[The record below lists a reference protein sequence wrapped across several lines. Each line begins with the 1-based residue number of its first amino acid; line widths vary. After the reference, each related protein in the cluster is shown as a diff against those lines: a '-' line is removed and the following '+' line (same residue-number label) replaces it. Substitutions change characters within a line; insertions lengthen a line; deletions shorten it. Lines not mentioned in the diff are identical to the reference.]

1 MQPRTNNRELYV
13 IFQLTLMRFPLEP
26 KIILIAE
33 KILPGFSFDW
43 NWKTT
48 FIALLNRAEQPGFHI
63 SKLKYGDLKSLKSAV
78 WSLFAMDSCVL
89 KNQTANTSDLL
100 EIVHENGVEDCILDL
115 IKKCHVDPAQ
125 LRLFMDENYDV
136 ATTHLLLSKEIQ
148 GKFTSIA
155 SSIPKEALMIPDM
168 IGITFL
174 KGCLD
179 FIPSILLLK
188 CKKLKHMNLSGNPLT
203 SLPPFINNFKVL
215 TYLGLEETLLES
227 LPSLPSTLESLSLS
241 GSKRLTTFPEEIA
254 NLPHLVALDLSG
266 CSLTSLPNW
275 IGQENKMKAP
285 LYTLKLSGNSIERL
299 PDSLGQLATLKN
311 LYVSDNKLVALPDFQ
326 ELSLTLL
333 DVSNNNLTQIAKPLS
348 KAGSLRVLSLA
359 SNNFSL
365 ISSAVLAQTS
375 LTYLNVGHNKLI
387 ALSPQIGKLTKLV
400 YFDLTNNKLKRI
412 PKTLASMQELVE
424 INMTGNRLLEAPS
437 LDGIPTLM
445 NVYFD
450 IPAK

>member
-1 MQPRTNNRELYV
+1 MPLISDRELYV

-33 KILPGFSFDW
+33 KKLPGFSFDW
-43 NWKTT
+43 DWKST
-48 FIALLNRAEQPGFHI
+48 FIALLNRAEQPVFHI
-63 SKLKYGDLKSLKSAV
+63 SKLKYRNLKTLKSAV
-78 WSLFAMDSCVL
+78 WSLFALNSCVL
-89 KNQTANTSDLL
+89 QNQSTNMSALL
-100 EIVHENGVEDCILDL
+100 EIVGENGVEDCILDL
-115 IKKCHVDPAQ
+115 IKKYHVDPAQ

-136 ATTHLLLSKEIQ
+136 ATCHLLLSKS
-148 GKFTSIA
+148 TA
-155 SSIPKEALMIPDM
+155 SSIPKEALVIPGL

-179 FIPSILLLK
+179 FVPSILLLK
-188 CKKLKHMNLSGNPLT
+188 SNKLKHMNLSGNPLT
-203 SLPPFINNFKVL
+203 LLPPFINNFKVL

-227 LPSLPSTLESLSLS
+227 LPSLPSSLESLSLA
-241 GSKRLTTFPEEIA
+241 GSKRLTTFPAEIA
-254 NLPHLVALDLSG
+254 NLSHLVALDLSG
-266 CSLTSLPNW
+266 CSLTSLPDW
-275 IGQENKMKAP
+275 IGQENTMKAP
-285 LYTLKLSGNSIERL
+285 LHTLKLSGNSIERL
-299 PDSLGQLATLKN
+299 PDSLGQLTTLKN
-311 LYVSDNKLVALPDFQ
+311 LYVSDNKLMALSDFQ
-326 ELSLTLL
+326 KLSLTLL

-375 LTYLNVGHNKLI
+375 LTYLNVAHNKLI
-387 ALSPQIGKLTKLV
+387 SLSPHIGKLTKLV
-400 YFDLTNNKLKRI
+400 YFDLTHNKLKRI
-412 PKTLASMQELVE
+412 PKTLVTMQELVE